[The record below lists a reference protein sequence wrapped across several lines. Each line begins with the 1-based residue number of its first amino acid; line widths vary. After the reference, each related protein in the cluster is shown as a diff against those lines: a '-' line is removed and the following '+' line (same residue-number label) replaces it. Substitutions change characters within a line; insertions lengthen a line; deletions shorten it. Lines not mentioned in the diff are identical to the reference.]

1 MEHRWVVSC
10 LLGVGL
16 LYAQNDR
23 ASSDRP
29 RIFIET
35 SQAWQMT
42 GGGGWGSVGGGGG
55 IAGGTRP
62 QTVEIMRTFQQRCPA
77 VRITNRRE
85 AADYVVSFDREGGK
99 DIVRKDNKIAVFNRD
114 GDLVHTSSTRS
125 VGNAVKNACAV
136 ITGQP

>member
-1 MEHRWVVSC
+1 MEHRWVVSF
-10 LLGVGL
+10 LLGAGL
-16 LYAQNDR
+16 LCAQDDK
-23 ASSDRP
+23 ASPDRP

-42 GGGGWGSVGGGGG
+42 GGGWGSDGGGGG
-55 IAGGTRP
+55 IAGGSRP
-62 QTVEIMRTFQQRCPA
+62 QTVEIMRTFQRRCPA
-77 VRITNRRE
+77 VRITNRRD